1 MAMVASSSLLAWTLR
16 ARLNTPVGDQEQGNA
31 GTAEREREGRARARA
46 ELHAGLTGK
55 GCTEG

>member
-31 GTAEREREGRARARA
+31 GTAEREREGRARA